1 MQPEIV
7 LQDGDLRLRP
17 VVLPDDIAAAVP
29 WYHDP
34 EVLRLSEGEGTLPY
48 DATVIE
54 QMWRT
59 MITRCEVYI
68 IETLTPA
75 GWLAIGDVAL
85 CREGG
90 VPIVIGDAA
99 YRSRG
104 LGTRILRLLIG
115 RARSLGWSRLIVK
128 GVYTYNDRSR
138 RLYERAGF
146 RKIGLVTADGDH
158 PAWRFELPLS

>member
-1 MQPEIV
+1 MRSEVV
-7 LQDGDLRLRP
+7 LQDGRLRLRP

-34 EVLRLSEGEGTLPY
+34 EMLRFSEREGTPPY
-48 DATVIE
+48 DAAMVE
-54 QMWRT
+54 RMYRS

-75 GWLAIGDVAL
+75 GWLAIGDAAL
-85 CREGG
+85 CGEAGL
-90 VPIVIGDAA
+90 PIVIGDAA

-104 LGTRILRLLIG
+104 LGTRVLRLLID
-115 RARSLGWSRLIVK
+115 RARSLGWPGLVVK
-128 GVYTYNDRSR
+128 GVYTYNDRAR

-146 RKIGLVTADGDH
+146 RVCGQAHNEAGH
-158 PAWRFELPLS
+158 PMWRFELPLP